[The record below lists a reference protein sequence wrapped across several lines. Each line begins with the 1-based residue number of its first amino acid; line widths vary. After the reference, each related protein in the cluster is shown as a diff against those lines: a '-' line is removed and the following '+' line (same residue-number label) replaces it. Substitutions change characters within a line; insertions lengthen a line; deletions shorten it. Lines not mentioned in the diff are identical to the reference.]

1 MILTDILKRQKV
13 ERGMTSELMA
23 GNCRQIVRYFVS
35 FAENEYIEYM
45 YNALINEILQI
56 IDIYINNIW
65 LYNSDQLSEVL
76 QVS

>member
-13 ERGMTSELMA
+13 ERGMTSELVA

-35 FAENEYIEYM
+35 FAENECVEYM

-56 IDIYINNIW
+56 IDLYVNNIW
-65 LYNSDQLSEVL
+65 LYNSDQLTELL
-76 QVS
+76 QIS

>member
-45 YNALINEILQI
+45 YNALINKILQI
-56 IDIYINNIW
+56 IDIYILIIFD
-65 LYNSDQLSEVL
+65 YIIVIS
-76 QVS
+76 